1 MQNIRIILCNLVVVI
16 CYIMSLLFY
25 NWFGIVASLPLFI
38 GSTICLFLVN
48 WMHLRDTSDD
58 SIKALR
64 NVYKGNDT
72 TRIIYK
78 QEAACFAM
86 LKKYDKFFEGLS
98 DNQTMV
104 DAYEKS
110 KNQIYTN
117 LDYLCRYMQL
127 PYTEETKRNLE
138 SIHMHNMTI
147 YKQLDSLVNQL
158 MQIDKSV
165 DDIDLSMLNALIS
178 ATKDV
183 ESLGGYH
190 EK

>member
-64 NVYKGNDT
+64 NVYKGNDV
-72 TRIIYK
+72 TRRIYK
-78 QEAACFAM
+78 EEAACFAM

-138 SIHMHNMTI
+138 SIHTHNMTI

-190 EK
+190 EE